1 MSRLPLPVIEL
12 TSRPVGPDVVHA
24 SRNAERIG
32 FGGATLDVFI
42 DSDPFELGRTALLD
56 WITGSANAV
65 TAYFGRF
72 RRIHLRLRPIAA
84 DAHRETATRVHG
96 FVPRSA
102 PFIEV

>member
-24 SRNAERIG
+24 SRNASRNAERIA

-56 WITGSANAV
+56 WITGSAKCRD
-65 TAYFGRF
+65 G
-72 RRIHLRLRPIAA
+72 LLRPVP
-84 DAHRETATRVHG
+84 AHPSASET
-96 FVPRSA
+96 
-102 PFIEV
+102 